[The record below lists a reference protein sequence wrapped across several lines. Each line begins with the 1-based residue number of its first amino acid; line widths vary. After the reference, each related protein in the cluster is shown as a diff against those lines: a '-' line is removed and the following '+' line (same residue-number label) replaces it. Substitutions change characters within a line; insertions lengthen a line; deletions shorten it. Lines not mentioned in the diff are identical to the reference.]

1 MGVVINRSLG
11 NSGRAAPGFNYY
23 TGKMFYGTAPSG
35 WSTYTHPLFPS
46 VTIYAQQILSAQGA
60 LQAGIIPNTDNV
72 AGTSTALITTKG
84 NTGDTYQINATIPII
99 GGGTS
104 VIALGL
110 YTVGSADS
118 TIALQGAAWAAIIN
132 ANTYITGFSA
142 TFTTATITIIYPT
155 SLGIYPNTG
164 TPLTIVT
171 TGAAVVA
178 APTFAVI
185 AGTASTWADAYYQ
198 ISEYY
203 RENSTGNL
211 WVGFISASSSFQ
223 ELLALQLASGN
234 QLRQCGIADTNVS
247 RGSAANLLATVTSI
261 QAIITLIANTAPMEI
276 VYRPNIAAVSNLALL
291 PNSNSLQNTNNVQVL
306 ISQDGNS
313 QGALLFTTLGY
324 SVSNLGAKLG
334 TLSASRISSDDA
346 QPISQFNV
354 SNGIENNVP
363 AFSNGQLLSAISVS
377 EVAQLNS
384 YNYVFFSTYPGIVAG
399 TYWSSN
405 TMFVDEASSYANMND
420 NRVWDAATRILQQVY
435 TPYLNSEVQYDS
447 SGNIDNSSIVFLQNV
462 GVNGLTAGLITGIQP
477 AYISGTPVVTIDP
490 TQNLQATSN
499 LQIKVQLTE
508 NGITRTITIT
518 NGFSN

>member
-1 MGVVINRSLG
+1 MSVVINRSLG
-11 NSGRAAPGFNYY
+11 NSGRAAPGFDYY

-46 VTIYAQQILSAQGA
+46 VSIYAQQILSAQGA
-60 LQAGIIPNTDNV
+60 LQAGIIPNTDTGIV
-72 AGTSTALITTKG
+72 ANTYTSLCTVGAVGDLVVVTT
-84 NTGDTYQINATIPII
+84 TIPVL
-99 GGGTS
+99 GGGTQVVTLCS
-104 VIALGL
+104 
-110 YTVGSADS
+110 Y
-118 TIALQGAAWAAIIN
+118 TIAAGLTTLAEQGAAIALAIN
-132 ANTYITGFSA
+132 SNTYLTGFSA
-142 TFTTATITIIYPT
+142 IFAIDTLTLIAPT
-155 SLGIYPNTG
+155 SLGVFFNTG
-164 TPLTIVT
+164 TPYTFTVT
-171 TGAAVVA
+171 G
-178 APTFAVI
+178 TFAFGTQTLGVS
-185 AGTASTWADAYYQ
+185 GTASTWADAYYQ

-203 RENSTGNL
+203 RENPTGNL

-234 QLRQCGIADTNVS
+234 QLRQCGIADTDVS
-247 RGSAANLLATVTSI
+247 RGSAADLLATVTSI

-306 ISQDGNS
+306 ISQDGNA

-384 YNYVFFSTYPGIVAG
+384 YNYVFFSTYPGIVSG

-405 TMFVDEASSYANMND
+405 TMFVDEASDYANMND

-435 TPYLNSEVQYDS
+435 TPYLNSEVQYDN

-490 TQNLQATSN
+490 KQNLQATSN
-499 LQIKVQLTE
+499 LQIKVQLEE
-508 NGITRTITIT
+508 NGITRNITIT